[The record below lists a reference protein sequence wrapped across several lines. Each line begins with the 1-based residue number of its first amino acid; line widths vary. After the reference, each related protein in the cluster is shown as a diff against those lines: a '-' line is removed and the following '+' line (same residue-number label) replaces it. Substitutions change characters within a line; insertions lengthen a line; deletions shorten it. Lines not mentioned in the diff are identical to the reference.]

1 MDSLMNLKLR
11 KTRAS
16 RQQLVASEWDA
27 NIELLAMQLCPAEE
41 WQHYE
46 RRMQT
51 VARQQH
57 SQQSSAL
64 AKGKAPAPKVRVFPV
79 WRKYRQQAKR
89 VATLHQAFPLFKRLP
104 LVLSGLVGDLLF
116 K

>member
-1 MDSLMNLKLR
+1 MNLKLR

-16 RQQLVASEWDA
+16 RQQASASEWDA
-27 NIELLAMQLCPAEE
+27 NIELLAMQLCPADE

-46 RRMQT
+46 KRMQT
-51 VARQQH
+51 LARQQNA
-57 SQQSSAL
+57 QQNSTPGR
-64 AKGKAPAPKVRVFPV
+64 GKRPAPKVRVFPV

-104 LVLSGLVGDLLF
+104 LALSGLVGDLLF